1 MEKIRV
7 DDMHLHYGD
16 YHALRGVSISFSDR
30 EITALIGPSGC
41 GKSTLLKS
49 LNRMNDL
56 VGGLPHSGTDSAGRP
71 GHLRRHGREPAE
83 KERISSSI
91 FRIIYVYADS

>member
-1 MEKIRV
+1 MIMDKITV
-7 DDMHLHYGD
+7 ENLDLFYGSFE
-16 YHALRGVSISFSDR
+16 ALKNINVAFKEH

-56 VGGLPHSGTDSAGRP
+56 VEDC
-71 GHLRRHGREPAE
+71 
-83 KERISSSI
+83 RIKGNV
-91 FRIIYVYADS
+91 RILVNL